1 MSRKKKR
8 GQENPENLA
17 PQRQGAAPYGLL
29 EGNDPTSF
37 ERLTLLGLLG
47 ELQSE
52 QRCNAD
58 ADRWAGALDNAS
70 ASMPPVI
77 G

>member
-47 ELQSE
+47 ELQS
-52 QRCNAD
+52 
-58 ADRWAGALDNAS
+58 
-70 ASMPPVI
+70 
-77 G
+77 